1 MTPDFLWRM
10 EDVLDLYAE
19 PYDPERPVICFDEH
33 PYQLQSDV
41 WEPMPIESGRPKRE
55 DYEYER
61 TGTCNVFIFFEPHT
75 GWCRVIVRATRKRL
89 DFAACMKMLI
99 DECFPQAKQIRVVM
113 DQLNTHTP
121 GSFYEAFEPSEAKRL
136 TEKLK
141 FHYTPVHGSWLNMAE
156 IELSILSRHHLRQ
169 RIPTMELLKEI
180 SSSWAFKRTE
190 QKAMVDW
197 RFSTKDAR
205 EKFRK
210 FYHNP

>member
-1 MTPDFLWRM
+1 M

-33 PYQLQSDV
+33 PYQLLSDV
-41 WEPMPIESGRPKRE
+41 WESMPMESGKPKRE

-75 GWCRVIVRATRKRL
+75 GWCRVIVRDTRKRL

-99 DECFPQAKQIRVVM
+99 DEWFPQAKQIRIVM

-121 GSFYEAFEPSEAKRL
+121 GSFYEAFEPSEAKLL
-136 TEKLK
+136 TDKLE
-141 FHYTPVHGSWLNMAE
+141 FHYTSTHGSWLNMAE
-156 IELSILSRHHLRQ
+156 IELSILSRHHLKQ

-190 QKAMVDW
+190 QKAMVNW